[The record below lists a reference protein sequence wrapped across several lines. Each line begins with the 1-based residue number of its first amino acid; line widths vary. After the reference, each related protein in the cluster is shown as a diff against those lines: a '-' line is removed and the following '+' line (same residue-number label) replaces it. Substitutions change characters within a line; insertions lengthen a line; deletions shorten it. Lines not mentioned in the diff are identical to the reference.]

1 MSSRHV
7 HKSKE
12 QWEYLARGTFYWLL
26 HRNCEIRKHNVKP
39 YAECSM
45 CTVLEAY
52 NGTPWG
58 GANTFIYNMWQ
69 CSSCVLSYRIV
80 FFLCSKRV
88 LGYCTMY
95 SYRSAH
101 TADMWVNTPFSC
113 RICHIMLSEICHSF
127 FMLLQDP
134 IFISTCMLTSGWRR
148 KWYLIG
154 TWDFIPKNVFYE
166 FEINPKK
173 CPKGGYH

>member
-1 MSSRHV
+1 MGIL
-7 HKSKE
+7 SKRD
-12 QWEYLARGTFYWLL
+12 LILTFAQKLW
-26 HRNCEIRKHNVKP
+26 IRKHNVKP

-52 NGTPWG
+52 NGTP
-58 GANTFIYNMWQ
+58 GAGQTPLFTI
-69 CSSCVLSYRIV
+69 CGSVPAVCCPTELC

-113 RICHIMLSEICHSF
+113 RICHIMPSEICHSF

-134 IFISTCMLTSGWRR
+134 IFISTCMLPSGWRR
-148 KWYLIG
+148 KCYFIG
-154 TWDFIPKNVFYE
+154 TWDFIPKKVFYE
-166 FEINPKK
+166 FEINPKNVQK
-173 CPKGGYH
+173 KDNIRLVQIVLLIFHM